1 VVALKET
8 YIGPCSPACDRLPRS
23 TSTVCDQFYDQS
35 LRSEDLTGR
44 KVDDMEFSNI
54 KVFAAFMLVI
64 ACHVVLM
71 EWNGPKLVEATD
83 PVADGV
89 PVKYVRYSR
98 NTGLWSQRGV
108 RSLLRGSR
116 AASGSGMD
124 LDPINDSSDL
134 PSCIEICMVQNC
146 YGAIPTANTEAPTTV
161 S

>member
-1 VVALKET
+1 
-8 YIGPCSPACDRLPRS
+8 
-23 TSTVCDQFYDQS
+23 
-35 LRSEDLTGR
+35 
-44 KVDDMEFSNI
+44 MEFSNI
-54 KVFAAFMLVI
+54 KVLASFILFI
-64 ACHVVLM
+64 ALM
-71 EWNGPKLVEATD
+71 EWNGPRFVHAAD

-134 PSCIEICMVQNC
+134 PSCIN
-146 YGAIPTANTEAPTTV
+146 
-161 S
+161 

>member
-1 VVALKET
+1 M
-8 YIGPCSPACDRLPRS
+8 GCDH
-23 TSTVCDQFYDQS
+23 FYDQS
-35 LRSEDLTGR
+35 LRSEIQRDQ
-44 KVDDMEFSNI
+44 KIVNDMELSNI
-54 KVFAAFMLVI
+54 KVFAAFIIFI
-64 ACHVVLM
+64 ALM
-71 EWNGPKLVEATD
+71 EWNVPKFVDATD

-116 AASGSGMD
+116 ASNGSGMD

>member
-1 VVALKET
+1 MNKIWSFALHVHIT
-8 YIGPCSPACDRLPRS
+8 FIFQLVS
-23 TSTVCDQFYDQS
+23 
-35 LRSEDLTGR
+35 
-44 KVDDMEFSNI
+44 DMEFSNI
-54 KVFAAFMLVI
+54 KVLAAFIFFV
-64 ACHVVLM
+64 ALM
-71 EWNGPKLVEATD
+71 EWNALRSVDATD
-83 PVADGV
+83 PVPDGV

>member
-1 VVALKET
+1 
-8 YIGPCSPACDRLPRS
+8 
-23 TSTVCDQFYDQS
+23 
-35 LRSEDLTGR
+35 
-44 KVDDMEFSNI
+44 MELSNI
-54 KVFAAFMLVI
+54 KVLAAFILFI
-64 ACHVVLM
+64 GLM
-71 EWNGPKLVEATD
+71 EWNGPKLAEATD